1 MQGLPAPIVTNLSR
15 GLLPHVFILTTTCVM
30 AVIFCGT
37 CCQRFPDA
45 RLFTGALHYAVR
57 TFLQ

>member
-1 MQGLPAPIVTNLSR
+1 MQGLPASIVTKRSR
-15 GLLPHVFILTTTCVM
+15 GLLPHIFILTLAIAK

-37 CCQRFPDA
+37 CCQRLPAA